1 MKIYSF
7 LTFITG
13 LLGNIQGIIF
23 QITPIPTVYEG
34 IKKGEIKNITLSY
47 FIINYTSMTFWFNYG
62 YKIKDFFVYALNIP
76 GLFFFTI
83 YINIYIYLH
92 LEKNYFIIINIF
104 LFLLFSISYKIFPPN
119 LNILLGTIIGLISQ
133 TTTIPTMRSALI
145 KKDSGFINIT
155 LMYVFLFGCV
165 DWLIFGYLKKIYLMV
180 FSNLIQGIF
189 AISNIIIYFWA
200 EGKVKNENIYIL
212 VLKNLMCYE
221 ESENDNENENEENEN
236 FDIKNE
242 EKIQIFKKNYG
253 MDKENNKESNIEKNI
268 EKSSYDTI

>member
-62 YKIKDFFVYALNIP
+62 YTIKDFFVYALNIP

-92 LEKNYFIIINIF
+92 LEKNYFILINIF
-104 LFLLFSISYKIFPPN
+104 LFLLFSISYKILTPN

-133 TTTIPTMRSALI
+133 TTTIPTMRSALL
-145 KKDSGFINIT
+145 KKDSGFINIS

-180 FSNLIQGIF
+180 LSNFIQGIF
-189 AISNIIIYFWA
+189 AVTNIFIYFWA
-200 EGKVKNENIYIL
+200 NGNIIEDHIYIL
-212 VLKNLMCYE
+212 ILKYLMNVNE
-221 ESENDNENENEENEN
+221 KDEKSQKSKDN
-236 FDIKNE
+236 KE
-242 EKIQIFKKNYG
+242 EKIQILKKNYG
-253 MDKENNKESNIEKNI
+253 YSTNEIDKNMEN
-268 EKSSYDTI
+268 SYNTFN

>member
-47 FIINYTSMTFWFNYG
+47 FIINFTNMTFWFNYG
-62 YKIKDFFVYALNIP
+62 FKINDFFVYALNIP

-104 LFLLFSISYKIFPPN
+104 LFLLFSISYKIFPSN

-180 FSNLIQGIF
+180 FSNFIQGIF

-200 EGKVKNENIYIL
+200 EGKVKNENFYIL

-221 ESENDNENENEENEN
+221 ENENENDNEENEN
-236 FDIKNE
+236 YDIKNE
-242 EKIQIFKKNYG
+242 ENIKILKKNYG
-253 MDKENNKESNIEKNI
+253 MEKGNYNESNIEKNV
-268 EKSSYDTI
+268 ESTYDTI